1 MNMDTRAQYRIWS
14 LLIITVILLSIL
26 IRDGGKT
33 FIFSCG
39 AVICVDLFVRLPGIS
54 RVLKRENIPRIR
66 EFENLSESERG
77 DIWRRCKK
85 RTIWRYLLFWILLFA
100 VLWYVLGLLVMWQ
113 GDLVLPSWHS
123 IMMLFG
129 ALSAFP
135 AGLIVLWLTD
145 VVAIR
150 GVWHEVPYLCLT
162 CGYDLRATPNRCP
175 ECGTV
180 PPKK

>member
-1 MNMDTRAQYRIWS
+1 
-14 LLIITVILLSIL
+14 
-26 IRDGGKT
+26 
-33 FIFSCG
+33 
-39 AVICVDLFVRLPGIS
+39 
-54 RVLKRENIPRIR
+54 
-66 EFENLSESERG
+66 
-77 DIWRRCKK
+77 
-85 RTIWRYLLFWILLFA
+85 LFA

>member
-1 MNMDTRAQYRIWS
+1 MATRVQYRIWQL
-14 LLIITVILLSIL
+14 LLITIILLSAL
-26 IRDGGKT
+26 IRDGVKA
-33 FIFSCG
+33 FFVLCG
-39 AVICVDLFVRLPGIS
+39 ALFCVDIFLRLPGIS
-54 RVLKRENIPRIR
+54 EILKQDRTPRIR
-66 EFENLSESERG
+66 ELESLSERQRW

-85 RTIWRYLLFWILLFA
+85 RAIWRYLLFWILLFA
-100 VLWYVLGLLVMWQ
+100 LLWYVLGLLVMWQ
-113 GDLVLPSWHS
+113 GDMLLPSWHS

-145 VVAIR
+145 MVAMR
-150 GVWHEVPYLCLT
+150 GVWHEVPHLCLT

-180 PPKK
+180 PRKK